1 MLLHL
6 VNDNDIVNAKFLFQR
21 VPDHI
26 KKRSQS
32 FMKVWETVKALSQN
46 EFGTALALLRQP
58 FADSAAP
65 TASPMKE
72 KNNMLRSI
80 LVWHLSEHTVPELIS
95 DAYSNI
101 ELTRVK

>member
-32 FMKVWETVKALSQN
+32 FMTVWEAVKALSQN